1 MAVKLLEKLNLP
13 LKPRP
18 RLLLIALLVL
28 ILAGAGFW
36 LWSRDHRGNASFR
49 TAQVTRGDLMASISA
64 TGTVEPEEVVDVGG
78 KVAGRIMAFGKDKNG
93 KQVDYGRSA

>member
-1 MAVKLLEKLNLP
+1 MAIKLLDKLNLP
-13 LKPRP
+13 LKQRP
-18 RLLLIALLVL
+18 RRPLTVLRVLVL
-28 ILAGAGFW
+28 AAGGLWF
-36 LWSRDHRGNASFR
+36 WSRDRRGNASFR